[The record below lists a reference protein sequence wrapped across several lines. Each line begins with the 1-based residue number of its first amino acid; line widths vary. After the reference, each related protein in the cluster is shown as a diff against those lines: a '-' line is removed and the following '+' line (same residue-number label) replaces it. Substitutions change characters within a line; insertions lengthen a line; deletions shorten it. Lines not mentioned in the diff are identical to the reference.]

1 MHHYRKTR
9 KLYNTRLR
17 KNSCPFCDPAT
28 IKNQIKVT
36 KHSYI
41 VPNLTQ
47 YDMWEMLDVVGH
59 LLVVPKRHV
68 LSLKE
73 LTDEE
78 KLDHMNIIAAY
89 EAEGY
94 NIYARSVDSSTRSV
108 PHQHTHLIKAS
119 GKRAKAVLFL
129 QKPYFLFKF

>member
-1 MHHYRKTR
+1 M
-9 KLYNTRLR
+9 
-17 KNSCPFCDPAT
+17 
-28 IKNQIKVT
+28 
-36 KHSYI
+36 
-41 VPNLTQ
+41 
-47 YDMWEMLDVVGH
+47 
-59 LLVVPKRHV
+59 VPKRHV

>member
-1 MHHYRKTR
+1 MNHYRKTR

-17 KNSCPFCDPAT
+17 VNSCPFCDPVT
-28 IKNQIKVT
+28 IKRQLEASDHN
-36 KHSYI
+36 YI
-41 VPNLTQ
+41 VANLTQ
-47 YDMWEMLDVVGH
+47 YDMWEMLDVVEH

-68 LSLKE
+68 LSLNE

-94 NIYARSVDSSTRSV
+94 NIYARSVSSSTRSV